1 MCANGIPEHLFVD
14 IFKQSVNKII
24 GLSGRVQNGTTTP
37 EDFQLFSTTE
47 VSCPCCVLELTL
59 QFPLVKVIKAGY
71 NKNPMILDMVDIIE
85 CRALQDLKWKA
96 RLQIS
101 GGVFMIGKSLFG
113 HSGLLTDGQV
123 WPTRLGH

>member
-1 MCANGIPEHLFVD
+1 V
-14 IFKQSVNKII
+14 
-24 GLSGRVQNGTTTP
+24 
-37 EDFQLFSTTE
+37 
-47 VSCPCCVLELTL
+47 TL

-101 GGVFMIGKSLFG
+101 GGVFMIGKSVHMRLQ
-113 HSGLLTDGQV
+113 LLTDRQV
-123 WPTRLGH
+123 WPMRLGH